1 MLWEKE
7 YIVIVIILEIIAYS
21 RSLNDTFLHQI
32 PRFMYILWSE
42 EGMCIYATSTSFCSL
57 ALLILQFLENLSR
70 MLKIVDF
77 YISSSINISSL
88 FIHKAAADICNHQ
101 EFFFL
106 QDISMNYILSAHKIK
121 LELMTT
127 LGKNTGIIY
136 LSCVGG
142 TSVFSL
148 IN

>member
-1 MLWEKE
+1 MLWGKE

-21 RSLNDTFLHQI
+21 RGLNDTFLHQI
-32 PRFMYILWSE
+32 PRFMYIPWSE

-101 EFFFL
+101 EFFFSRIFPWITYY
-106 QDISMNYILSAHKIK
+106 QPIK
-121 LELMTT
+121 L
-127 LGKNTGIIY
+127 N
-136 LSCVGG
+136 
-142 TSVFSL
+142 
-148 IN
+148 